1 MPKIPCH
8 RAVSRL
14 QLRVTGTRAMIRRP
28 PSEFEECHAG
38 SKLIGDPSGE
48 VRAREPIET
57 APLVTRVPT
66 DRSGTAGGNLQN
78 HCGCLRQGADQVV
91 GSPTRQLLP
100 PLNSHGRCGLVAL
113 DHPQLVAGDGCSTSS
128 EPLRR
133 LTHNSGVRRLHVVAL
148 QDAGLADA
156 LE

>member
-1 MPKIPCH
+1 MTKIPCH
-8 RAVSRL
+8 RAVSCRPL
-14 QLRVTGTRAMIRRP
+14 CVTGTRAMIRRP

-38 SKLIGDPSGE
+38 SKLIDDPSGE

-91 GSPTRQLLP
+91 GSLTRQLLP
-100 PLNSHGRCGLVAL
+100 PLNSHGRFCEVAL
-113 DHPQLVAGDGCSTSS
+113 DCPQLVAGDGCSTSS

-133 LTHNSGVRRLHVVAL
+133 LTQQFGRASASRSRT
-148 QDAGLADA
+148 AGRWPR
-156 LE
+156 